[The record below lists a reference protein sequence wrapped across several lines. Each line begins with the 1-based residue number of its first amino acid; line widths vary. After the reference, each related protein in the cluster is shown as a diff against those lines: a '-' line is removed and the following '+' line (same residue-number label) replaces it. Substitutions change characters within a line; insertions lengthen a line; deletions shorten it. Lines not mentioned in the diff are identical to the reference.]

1 MRYMQIIII
10 IYFHY
15 FSLFSLFPKLR
26 GKLKGEEL
34 LDVSYG
40 WNGIGWMD
48 EWVNEMRWGWDGKQE
63 NSDATTDLL
72 HLNFH
77 TVFLLLRNFPFNI
90 F

>member
-1 MRYMQIIII
+1 MQIIII

-40 WNGIGWMD
+40 
-48 EWVNEMRWGWDGKQE
+48 
-63 NSDATTDLL
+63 
-72 HLNFH
+72 
-77 TVFLLLRNFPFNI
+77 
-90 F
+90 

>member
-40 WNGIGWMD
+40 WNGIGWMNEWMKCD
-48 EWVNEMRWGWDGKQE
+48 EDGME
-63 NSDATTDLL
+63 NKKIQMLL
-72 HLNFH
+72 QIYF
-77 TVFLLLRNFPFNI
+77 I
-90 F
+90 